1 MKNPAATC
9 GMLGAIMTRL
19 NIMAQSAGQLSLR
32 RKLWVVGALY
42 FAEGVPFGFV
52 LTTLNFYLRG
62 LGVSLQ
68 EISIL
73 SLLALAWSL
82 KVLWGPLVDR
92 FGSRAAWLIPAQ
104 VIIIFCLL
112 GLALIADGRVTPLF
126 WLLVGILCLA
136 SATQD
141 LAVDAYAIDL
151 LDPEELGLANGVRIG
166 AYRVGLITSGAG
178 LLVISD
184 WLGFPAAF
192 VGLGVVMAALALTV
206 IMFRSFHLARPAIA
220 EQQDLTTGE
229 AGRTDRQPQVTRI
242 YQTVTA
248 FFWLGVAVL
257 IMVAFWLSAQQN
269 LALTALLLFSV
280 AVAVGMTR
288 YVKNHSRPL
297 PYFGAIIL
305 FVLLY
310 KVGDA
315 LIGIMIAPL
324 WKDLGF
330 SGTQF
335 GLASVLLGKFPTI
348 FGAFLGGV
356 LTSRWGISRAL
367 WLLGIF
373 QGFSILGFW
382 VAALPGMGKYGI
394 FSLALPFRHQSVE
407 IYPIYVATLGESL
420 AGGMGSAA
428 FMAFLMSLCDKRISA
443 SYYAYLAML
452 FGLSGRVSGYLGGWG
467 ADRFGYAAF
476 FFMAFLAAWPA
487 FALLPWVLPVA
498 RQREQQSQVGK

>member
-1 MKNPAATC
+1 
-9 GMLGAIMTRL
+9 MLGTVMTRS
-19 NIMAQSAGQLSLR
+19 NVMAQSADQLSLR

-104 VIIIFCLL
+104 LTIIFSLM
-112 GLALIADGRVTPLF
+112 GLAYIADGRVTPWF
-126 WLLVGILCLA
+126 WVLVGILCLA

-141 LAVDAYAIDL
+141 LAVDAYSIDL
-151 LDPEELGLANGVRIG
+151 LEPEELGLANGVRIG

-184 WLGFPAAF
+184 WLGYPTAF

-206 IMFRSFHLARPAIA
+206 MMFRSFHLARPATT
-220 EQQDLTTGE
+220 EQQDLTAGE
-229 AGRTDRQPQVTRI
+229 NGQRDQKSPVTLI
-242 YQTVTA
+242 YQLITGIFWIGVIILITVA
-248 FFWLGVAVL
+248 L
-257 IMVAFWLSAQQN
+257 WLSLQQN
-269 LALTALLLFSV
+269 LILTALLLFSV
-280 AVAVGMTR
+280 AVAVVMTR
-288 YVKNHSRPL
+288 YVKNRSVPL

-305 FVLLY
+305 FVLFY
-310 KVGDA
+310 KIGDA
-315 LIGIMIAPL
+315 LIGVMIAPF

-335 GLASVLLGKFPTI
+335 GLASMILGKFPTI

-382 VAALPGMGKYGI
+382 AAAWPEMGKYGI
-394 FSLALPFRHQSVE
+394 FSLTFPFYHQSVE
-407 IYPIYVATLGESL
+407 IYPIYLATLGESL

-452 FGLSGRVSGYLGGWG
+452 FGLSGRISGYLGGWG

-498 RQREQQSQVGK
+498 RQKESEK

>member
-1 MKNPAATC
+1 MTETTRPAA
-9 GMLGAIMTRL
+9 A
-19 NIMAQSAGQLSLR
+19 ADQLSLR
-32 RKLWVVGALY
+32 HKFWIVGFMY

-62 LGVSLQ
+62 LGASLQ

-82 KVLWGPLVDR
+82 KVLWGPLADR

-104 VIIIFCLL
+104 ITIIFSFL
-112 GLALIADGRVTPLF
+112 GLGFIIDGHISTLF
-126 WLLVGILCLA
+126 WVLVGILCLA

-141 LAVDAYAIDL
+141 LAVDAYTIDL
-151 LDPEELGLANGVRIG
+151 LQPEELGMANGVRIG
-166 AYRVGLITSGAG
+166 TYRVGLLASGAG
-178 LLVISD
+178 LLIISD
-184 WLGFPAAF
+184 WLGYRTAF
-192 VGLGVVMAALALTV
+192 VGLAVVMASLLLTLLLLRP
-206 IMFRSFHLARPAIA
+206 FRSSSAASKEEVTVAAAEAEGRNPEPEKTLAYR
-220 EQQDLTTGE
+220 LVTG
-229 AGRTDRQPQVTRI
+229 I
-242 YQTVTA
+242 
-248 FFWLGVAVL
+248 FWSSIGAVL
-257 IMVAFWLSAQQN
+257 MAALWLSASQN
-269 LALTALLLFSV
+269 LALTALLLFSLVV
-280 AVAVGMTR
+280 AVIMTR
-288 YVKNHSRPL
+288 YVKGHSEPL

-305 FVLLY
+305 FILLY

-324 WKDLGF
+324 WRDLGF

-335 GLASVLLGKFPTI
+335 GLASMLLGKFPTI
-348 FGAFLGGV
+348 FGAFLGGL

-373 QGFSILGFW
+373 QALSILGYWLASLPNMGHYEIF
-382 VAALPGMGKYGI
+382 ALTVPFVKN
-394 FSLALPFRHQSVE
+394 SLA
-407 IYPIYVATLGESL
+407 IYPIYFATLGESL

-452 FGLSGRVSGYLGGWG
+452 FGLSGRISGYLGGWG
-467 ADRFGYAAF
+467 AERFGYAYF
-476 FFMAFLAAWPA
+476 FFLSFLSAWPA

-498 RQREQQSQVGK
+498 RQRE